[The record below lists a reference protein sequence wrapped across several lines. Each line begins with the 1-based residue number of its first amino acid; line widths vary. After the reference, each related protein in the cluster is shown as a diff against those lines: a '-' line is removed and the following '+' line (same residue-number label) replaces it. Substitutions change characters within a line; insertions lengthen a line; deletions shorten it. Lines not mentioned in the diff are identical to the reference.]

1 MWAWER
7 GRGGFSTVNL
17 LYVVYRLPCA
27 LTYKVFK
34 NMHLKELQREKSIG
48 ETGAGTKEN
57 DYSSFEYVQRNEVY
71 GKRVSWTG
79 EREQEKKEV
88 SK

>member
-1 MWAWER
+1 MWFI
-7 GRGGFSTVNL
+7 GFLAHL
-17 LYVVYRLPCA
+17 LTKYL
-27 LTYKVFK
+27 

-48 ETGAGTKEN
+48 ETGEGTK
-57 DYSSFEYVQRNEVY
+57 DYSSFEYVQRNEVHA
-71 GKRVSWTG
+71 KRVSWKEKLRAQSDRKG